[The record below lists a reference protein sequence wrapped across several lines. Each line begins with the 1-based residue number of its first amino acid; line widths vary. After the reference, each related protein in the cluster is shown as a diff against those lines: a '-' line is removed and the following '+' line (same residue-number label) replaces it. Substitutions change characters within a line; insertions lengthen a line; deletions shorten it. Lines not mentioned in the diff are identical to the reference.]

1 MGYSCCV
8 PGCKSNYKKDEPSVT
23 VFKFP
28 SIGELRQNLLH
39 NIPRKFDKITQ
50 STRACIKYFED
61 KNVHGFNIHTNR
73 EGTTYTV
80 SDVVLIKFFYCT
92 SCIITNIKSM
102 LKWYYFIC
110 KLFFMATDVVV
121 RSGFLL
127 VLCDF

>member
-8 PGCKSNYKKDEPSVT
+8 PGCKSNYKMDEPSVM

-28 SIGELRQNLLH
+28 GIGELRQKLLQ

-50 STRACIKYFED
+50 STRVCIKD
-61 KNVHGFNIHTNR
+61 VHGFNIHTNPD
-73 EGTTYTV
+73 GTTYTV
-80 SDVVLIKFFYCT
+80 SDVVLIKLFYCT
-92 SCIITNIKSM
+92 YT
-102 LKWYYFIC
+102 YYY
-110 KLFFMATDVVV
+110 